1 MNMDNTRPMGNMV
14 QEQENVLDNV
24 MLVNDDSLIGVNE
37 NNENN
42 KNKYSDLKITIIN
55 KNIDW
60 YRNLIIEGVNK
71 TKFKIKHINLNNRDN
86 YKISALIS
94 SYLSYKNYF
103 NKVTLSV
110 NELPNVEH
118 VGTIHSND
126 IISTVDSLL
135 LTTQELK
142 VKIITLKSFID
153 SVIINS
159 IQNGDIVIEEITFKY
174 YVQCIL
180 DNFRMRRPIPITQ
193 NKIETL

>member
-1 MNMDNTRPMGNMV
+1 MDIDNSRPMNNRV
-14 QEQENVLDNV
+14 DVQENVLDNV
-24 MLVNDDSLIGVNE
+24 ILVNEDSLLSIKE
-37 NNENN
+37 NSE
-42 KNKYSDLKITIIN
+42 NKYNDLKIAITN

-60 YRNLIIEGVNK
+60 YRNLVIEGDNN
-71 TKFKIKHINLNNRDN
+71 TNFKIKHINLNNRNN
-86 YKISALIS
+86 YKIAALIS
-94 SYLSYKNYF
+94 SYLSYVDYF

-135 LTTQELK
+135 ILTQELK
-142 VKIITLKSFID
+142 VKIKTLKTFIEN
-153 SVIINS
+153 ILINN

-180 DNFRMRRPIPITQ
+180 DNFRISRPTAITQ

>member
-1 MNMDNTRPMGNMV
+1 MDMDNSRPMNNRV
-14 QEQENVLDNV
+14 DEQENVLDNV
-24 MLVNDDSLIGVNE
+24 ILVNEDSLLSIKE
-37 NNENN
+37 NSE
-42 KNKYSDLKITIIN
+42 NKYNDLKITITN

-60 YRNLIIEGVNK
+60 YRNLVIEGDNN
-71 TKFKIKHINLNNRDN
+71 TKFKIKHINLNNRNN
-86 YKISALIS
+86 YKIAALIS
-94 SYLSYKNYF
+94 SYLSYVDYF

-135 LTTQELK
+135 ILTQELK
-142 VKIITLKSFID
+142 VKIKTLKTFIEH
-153 SVIINS
+153 ILINN

-180 DNFRMRRPIPITQ
+180 DNFRISRPTAITQ

>member
-1 MNMDNTRPMGNMV
+1 MNMDNSRPMNNRV
-14 QEQENVLDNV
+14 DVQENVLDNV
-24 MLVNDDSLIGVNE
+24 ILVNEDSLLSIKE
-37 NNENN
+37 NSE
-42 KNKYSDLKITIIN
+42 NKYSDLKITITN
-55 KNIDW
+55 KNMDW
-60 YRNLIIEGVNK
+60 YRNLVIEGDNN
-71 TKFKIKHINLNNRDN
+71 TKFKIKHINLNNRNN

-94 SYLSYKNYF
+94 SYLSYVDYF

-118 VGTIHSND
+118 VSTIHSND

-135 LTTQELK
+135 ILTQELK
-142 VKIITLKSFID
+142 VKIKTLKTFIEGI
-153 SVIINS
+153 IINN

-180 DNFRMRRPIPITQ
+180 DNFKISRPIPITQ

>member
-1 MNMDNTRPMGNMV
+1 MDMDNSRPMNNRV
-14 QEQENVLDNV
+14 DVQENVLDNV
-24 MLVNDDSLIGVNE
+24 ILVNEDSLLSIKE
-37 NNENN
+37 NSE
-42 KNKYSDLKITIIN
+42 NKYNDLKITITN

-60 YRNLIIEGVNK
+60 YRNLIIEGDNN
-71 TKFKIKHINLNNRDN
+71 TKFKIKHINLNNRNN
-86 YKISALIS
+86 YKIAALIS
-94 SYLSYKNYF
+94 SYLSYVDYF

-135 LTTQELK
+135 ILTQELK
-142 VKIITLKSFID
+142 VKIKTLKTFIEN
-153 SVIINS
+153 ILINN

-180 DNFRMRRPIPITQ
+180 DNFRISRPTAITQ

>member
-1 MNMDNTRPMGNMV
+1 M
-14 QEQENVLDNV
+14 
-24 MLVNDDSLIGVNE
+24 
-37 NNENN
+37 
-42 KNKYSDLKITIIN
+42 
-55 KNIDW
+55 DW
-60 YRNLIIEGVNK
+60 YRNLVIEGDNN
-71 TKFKIKHINLNNRDN
+71 TKFKIKHINLNNRNN

-94 SYLSYKNYF
+94 SYLSYVDYF

-118 VGTIHSND
+118 VSTIHSND

-135 LTTQELK
+135 ILTQELK
-142 VKIITLKSFID
+142 VKIKTLKTFIEN
-153 SVIINS
+153 ILINN

-180 DNFRMRRPIPITQ
+180 DNFRISRPTAITQ

>member
-1 MNMDNTRPMGNMV
+1 MNMDNSRPMNNRV
-14 QEQENVLDNV
+14 DVQENVLDNV
-24 MLVNDDSLIGVNE
+24 ILVNEDSLLSIKE
-37 NNENN
+37 NSE
-42 KNKYSDLKITIIN
+42 NKYSDLKITITN

-60 YRNLIIEGVNK
+60 YRNLVIEGDNN
-71 TKFKIKHINLNNRDN
+71 TKFKIKHINLNNRNN

-94 SYLSYKNYF
+94 SYLSYVDYF

-118 VGTIHSND
+118 VSTIHSND

-135 LTTQELK
+135 ILTQELK
-142 VKIITLKSFID
+142 VKIKTLKTFIEN
-153 SVIINS
+153 ILINN

-180 DNFRMRRPIPITQ
+180 DNFRMYRPTTITQ

>member
-1 MNMDNTRPMGNMV
+1 MDIDNSRPMNNRV
-14 QEQENVLDNV
+14 DVQENVLDNV
-24 MLVNDDSLIGVNE
+24 ILVNEDSLLSIKE
-37 NNENN
+37 NSE
-42 KNKYSDLKITIIN
+42 NKYNDLKITITN

-60 YRNLIIEGVNK
+60 YRNLVIEGDNN
-71 TKFKIKHINLNNRDN
+71 TKFKIKHINLNNRNN
-86 YKISALIS
+86 YKIAALIS
-94 SYLSYKNYF
+94 SYLSYVDYF

-135 LTTQELK
+135 ILIQELK
-142 VKIITLKSFID
+142 VKIKTLKTFIEN
-153 SVIINS
+153 ILINN

-180 DNFRMRRPIPITQ
+180 DNFRISRSIVITQ